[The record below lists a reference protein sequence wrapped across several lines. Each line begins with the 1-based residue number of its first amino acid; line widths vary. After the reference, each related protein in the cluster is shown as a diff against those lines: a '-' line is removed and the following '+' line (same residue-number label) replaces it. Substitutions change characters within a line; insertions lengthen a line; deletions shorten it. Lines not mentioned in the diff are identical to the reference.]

1 METSMSNPNDDSA
14 PEFDQEEPV
23 TITLSPEI
31 SSLLRE
37 RVDLLGI
44 EIEDYDEE
52 ALESSLGMEVTTEVE
67 CVVFQTEEAAEYARD
82 KAAELDDMP
91 EFKNRKIVPYENEG
105 QTGFVVEIEEIEEEE

>member
-1 METSMSNPNDDSA
+1 MVTSMSDPNDSSTPDS
-14 PEFDQEEPV
+14 DQGEPV

-44 EIEDYDEE
+44 ELEDYVEE

-105 QTGFVVEIEEIEEEE
+105 QTGFVIEIEDLEDEE